1 MVQLLNRQSQIV
13 SPWLAGILCIQF
25 ALLLYQA
32 YRWSPVY
39 DEWGQLPAGLHSLR
53 TGDQSPY
60 SVNPPLVR
68 YCAAAV
74 VYPFTKPFSVALQT
88 RRPEWK
94 LGDDFEAVHGLDC
107 YRLFFIGRSV
117 IVAVTLA
124 GTILLWF
131 VLRDLY
137 NELAATT
144 GAALW
149 AFSPTALTFGV
160 LIVPDMP
167 LTVLG
172 FAATA
177 FTVRL
182 IQRPSWDRVYIACF
196 VHALAFLCKTSWVI
210 VLVVGFVTAV
220 CLVVGN
226 SLHQRKIHWVAFG
239 KIGAGSLVIWLV
251 VCTAYEFKGLFT
263 RLGDFPFQSS
273 ALRSETKT
281 ELNRFS
287 GTVFESIPVP
297 LPYHLLI
304 GLDIQKTDFESRM
317 PSYFMGTWRD
327 HGWYQYYVV
336 AWLLKEPPVFWLLV
350 LLGGLKGGW
359 LRRDEWLLVAP
370 GLLILGFVSLQT
382 GFNHHLRYTL
392 PVFPALVIFAVRWL
406 RPNSFHRAVAFSLVS
421 VYVLSMVSVYPRT
434 YCYFT
439 ELVGGASQ
447 GWRYLGDS
455 NLDWGQDMRTV
466 HEWLQRNPDKQPV
479 LGFRSTPFGNSL
491 HPYVI
496 KPAVQSCVELDGVCY
511 PMEAGWWLM
520 PKRAFIEN
528 SSEWFRKQP
537 ASEVLSLT
545 YSVYYIDQSM
555 IDGIEMPMR

>member
-74 VYPFTKPFSVALQT
+74 VYPFTKPFSVALQI

-94 LGDDFEAVHGLDC
+94 LGDD
-107 YRLFFIGRSV
+107 
-117 IVAVTLA
+117 
-124 GTILLWF
+124 
-131 VLRDLY
+131 
-137 NELAATT
+137 
-144 GAALW
+144 
-149 AFSPTALTFGV
+149 
-160 LIVPDMP
+160 
-167 LTVLG
+167 
-172 FAATA
+172 
-177 FTVRL
+177 
-182 IQRPSWDRVYIACF
+182 
-196 VHALAFLCKTSWVI
+196 
-210 VLVVGFVTAV
+210 
-220 CLVVGN
+220 
-226 SLHQRKIHWVAFG
+226 
-239 KIGAGSLVIWLV
+239 
-251 VCTAYEFKGLFT
+251 
-263 RLGDFPFQSS
+263 
-273 ALRSETKT
+273 
-281 ELNRFS
+281 
-287 GTVFESIPVP
+287 FESIPVP

-304 GLDIQKTDFESRM
+304 GLDIQKTDFESKM

-370 GLLILGFVSLQT
+370 GLLILGFVSSQT

-511 PMEAGWWLM
+511 PKEAGWWLM

-555 IDGIEMPMR
+555 IDSIEMPMR